1 MLISEAWAQS
11 AGGAAGGMGGLE
23 QFLPLIL
30 IFVVF
35 YFLMIRPQQ
44 QKAKKHKELI
54 KNLRRGDRVLTSSG
68 IFGTVAKVIN
78 DSELQVEIAEGTRIR
93 LLRSSVTEVL
103 AKTEPLSKEKKEGD
117 TASAGSDSSDAD
129 TSESEAAPPPAPPA
143 PQGIVG
149 VLSKL
154 LGGK

>member
-11 AGGAAGGMGGLE
+11 AGGAGGAAGGLE

-44 QKAKKHKELI
+44 QKAKKHKEMV
-54 KNLRRGDRVLTSSG
+54 KNLRRGDRVLTQGG
-68 IFGTVAKVIN
+68 IFATVVKVIN
-78 DSELQVEIAEGTRIR
+78 DAEAQVEIAEGVRVR

-103 AKTEPLSKEKKEGD
+103 AKTEPVAKDKAKEGD
-117 TASAGSDSSDAD
+117 SASADAD
-129 TSESEAAPPPAPPA
+129 DAANDAESAPPSAPPA

-149 VLSKL
+149 LLSKF

>member
-11 AGGAAGGMGGLE
+11 AGGAAGGLGGLE
-23 QFLPLIL
+23 QFLPLVL

-78 DSELQVEIAEGTRIR
+78 DGELQVEIAEGTRIR

-117 TASAGSDSSDAD
+117 AASSDSDSSDAD
-129 TSESEAAPPPAPPA
+129 ASESEAAPPSAPPA
-143 PQGIVG
+143 PQGIAG
-149 VLSKL
+149 LLSKF